1 MKEYDIYIKEV
12 NNIFS
17 ILEKLK
23 NSWPNNDNL
32 NHIEEINKYKKVVIN
47 GANYLE
53 KQNEIRK
60 KEIE

>member
-1 MKEYDIYIKEV
+1 MKDYDLYVKEV

-23 NSWPNNDNL
+23 NNWPNNDNL

-47 GANYLE
+47 GANYLDKKKE
-53 KQNEIRK
+53 SRK
-60 KEIE
+60 KEM